1 VEYGP
6 HEKNVIGLIPGLMG
20 KTCSNKTS
28 TQLKIRM
35 VLYGL
40 QNM

>member
-6 HEKNVIGLIPGLMG
+6 HDKYVIGLIPGLMG
-20 KTCSNKTS
+20 KTYSNKTH

-40 QNM
+40 